1 MTQNRLAVS
10 LLAGILLWSS
20 CDPSD
25 SEKSRQQDGNAVA
38 LGNESVQVIF
48 SRLPHPSVLPAQ
60 LERTG
65 TDFDWE
71 FLLLKEYPGS
81 PRDTASAILSGLLT
95 ADVAY
100 FIAFDQS
107 GFDSP
112 YFSRLNGLSGEM
124 CRIPKNDIESLNK
137 AFEESVNRRDSLQ
150 QLLGSVYM
158 RTTESLQKGNNGDY
172 AILFATSYVIE
183 NLFITSSLI
192 DNYPDDMLAEDSRS
206 LIIIPLV
213 RLLLEQESN
222 LEDGIKL
229 IQEIPDTD
237 IGNDLLTHMQTIDG
251 YFDRLSIEEDLRN
264 RRADLVMANS
274 TFKALREEIS
284 KTRNVILT
292 GIR

>member
-1 MTQNRLAVS
+1 MWQNRLVIS
-10 LLAGILLWSS
+10 LFTGILLWSS
-20 CDPSD
+20 CDPSVSED
-25 SEKSRQQDGNAVA
+25 SRPPDSKATV
-38 LGNESVQVIF
+38 LGEESVQVIF
-48 SRLPHPSVLPAQ
+48 SRLPHPSVLPGQ

-71 FLLLKEYPGS
+71 FLQLKEYPGS

-150 QLLGSVYM
+150 QLLGSVYL

-183 NLFITSSLI
+183 NLFITSNLI
-192 DNYPDDMLAEDSRS
+192 DNYPDDMLEEDSRS

-222 LEDGIKL
+222 LEDAIKL
-229 IQEIPDTD
+229 IREIPETD
-237 IGNDLLTHMQTIDG
+237 ISKNLLSHMQTIDS

-264 RRADLVMANS
+264 RRADLVMSSS
-274 TFKALREEIS
+274 TFQELREEIS
-284 KTRNVILT
+284 NTRNMILT
-292 GIR
+292 EIR